1 VKGAT
6 SMSDEF
12 RQAYAALT
20 EFIAA
25 HPEIEIGES
34 VASIPGD
41 VRQDFYDLF
50 NAVRNAFIEEK
61 FPQYVSTARTLKSEY
76 DSAAEEASAW
86 LALEEAPVASHLRRF
101 LQDPSDSLTRELF
114 DPLFDLLK
122 KRETEDTFAIRASDE
137 IETLFP
143 IVYRGGYEKW
153 MLLALANLLQ
163 VHKAFRVPVREQQP
177 GDRSKSAAY
186 APAEEVP
193 LPVES
198 DRFLFSQSSKAI
210 FAAPDFIVYSSALN
224 KYVGVR
230 SEFRPGIYNAMNPNP
245 EREWQPL
252 DTDLLILLE
261 SGLALVYITENL
273 ESIALVSDV
282 AKLCRP
288 DLALLCVD
296 TQTMTQNG
304 TLEKIAMVEDRL
316 RPTRGSYV
324 IVNDSWPPSDGPA
337 NSTASDASSLE
348 ETSKARVLTVGFD
361 RSKLLPVV
369 EALRDAESP
378 ATT

>member
-1 VKGAT
+1 
-6 SMSDEF
+6 MSDDF
-12 RQAYAALT
+12 RQAYTDLAS
-20 EFIAA
+20 FIAA
-25 HPEIEIGES
+25 HSEIEIGES
-34 VASIPGD
+34 VTSIPGD
-41 VRQDFYDLF
+41 VRQDFYLLF
-50 NAVRNAFIEEK
+50 NAARNAFLEEK
-61 FPQYVSTARTLKSEY
+61 FPQYVSPARTLKREY

-86 LALEEAPVASHLRRF
+86 LSIEEAPVASKLRRF
-101 LQDPSDSLTRELF
+101 LQDPCDSLTRELF

-122 KRETEDTFAIRASDE
+122 KKETEDTFAMRASDE

-143 IVYRGGYEKW
+143 ILYRGGYEKW

-163 VHKAFRVPVREQQP
+163 VQKAFRVPVREQQP
-177 GDRSKSAAY
+177 GDRPKSAAY
-186 APAEEVP
+186 APVEEIP
-193 LPVES
+193 SPVES
-198 DRFLFSQSSKAI
+198 NSFLFSQSSKAI

-224 KYVGVR
+224 RYVGVR

-261 SGLALVYITENL
+261 SGLALVYATENL
-273 ESIALVSDV
+273 EGIALVSDV

-296 TQTMTQNG
+296 TQTMTQYG

-324 IVNDSWPPSDGPA
+324 IVNDSWPPSDGPYGSA
-337 NSTASDASSLE
+337 ASDAPSIE
-348 ETSKARVLTVGFD
+348 ETSKAHVLTVGFD
-361 RSKLLPVV
+361 RSKLLPVID
-369 EALRDAESP
+369 ALRDAENP
-378 ATT
+378 VTT

>member
-1 VKGAT
+1 
-6 SMSDEF
+6 MSDEF

-20 EFIAA
+20 DFIAA
-25 HPEIEIGES
+25 HSEIEIGES
-34 VASIPGD
+34 VSSIPGD
-41 VRQDFYDLF
+41 LRQDFYAFF
-50 NAVRNAFIEEK
+50 NAARNAFIEEK

-76 DSAAEEASAW
+76 DRAAEEASAW
-86 LALEEAPVASHLRRF
+86 LSLEETSVASNLRRF
-101 LQDPSDSLTRELF
+101 LQDPCDSLTRELF

-122 KRETEDTFAIRASDE
+122 KRETEDTFSIRASDE

-163 VHKAFRVPVREQQP
+163 VQKAFRVPVREQQP
-177 GDRSKSAAY
+177 GDRSKSAAH

-193 LPVES
+193 SPMES
-198 DRFLFSQSSKAI
+198 NSFLFSQSSKSI
-210 FAAPDFIVYSSALN
+210 FAVPDFIVFSSALN

-230 SEFRPGIYNAMNPNP
+230 SEFRQGIYNAMNPNP
-245 EREWQPL
+245 EREWLPL

-261 SGLALVYITENL
+261 SGLALVYVNENL

-316 RPTRGSYV
+316 RPIRGSYV
-324 IVNDSWPPSDGPA
+324 IVNDSWPPVEESPDPA
-337 NSTASDASSLE
+337 ASDAPSIE

-361 RSKLLPVV
+361 RSKLLPVID
-369 EALRDAESP
+369 ALRDEVNP

>member
-1 VKGAT
+1 
-6 SMSDEF
+6 MSDDF

-20 EFIAA
+20 DFIAA

-34 VASIPGD
+34 VTSIPGD
-41 VRQDFYDLF
+41 VRTEFYVLF
-50 NAVRNAFIEEK
+50 NVARNAFIEER
-61 FPQYVSTARTLKSEY
+61 FPQYVSTARTLKREY
-76 DSAAEEASAW
+76 DSEAEEASTW
-86 LALEEAPVASHLRRF
+86 LSVEEAPVASNLRRF
-101 LQDPSDSLTRELF
+101 LQDPCDSLIRVLF

-122 KRETEDTFAIRASDE
+122 KKETENTFSIRASDE

-163 VHKAFRVPVREQQP
+163 VHKAFRVPVREQLS

-193 LPVES
+193 LPAES
-198 DRFLFSQSSKAI
+198 NSFLFSQSSKAI
-210 FAAPDFIVYSSALN
+210 FATPDFIVYSSALN
-224 KYVGVR
+224 RYVGVR
-230 SEFRPGIYNAMNPNP
+230 SEFRPGIYNAMNPNS

-261 SGLALVYITENL
+261 SGLALVYETENL

-296 TQTMTQNG
+296 TQTMTQKG

-324 IVNDSWPPSDGPA
+324 IVNNSWPPSDGRA
-337 NSTASDASSLE
+337 DSVASNASSIE

-361 RSKLLPVV
+361 RSKLSPIID
-369 EALRDAESP
+369 ALRDTGSP